1 MIRAWMFFLLIA
13 AAGPAGQAYAQEE
26 ADEVEAAKE
35 HFDAG
40 VKYFNE
46 GKIDDALKEFRV
58 SYKLKPHWK
67 IRFNIAMCYYEKKAF
82 VDAAREMSKFLNEGG
97 NEIPEKQKAM
107 STDVLT
113 EARKNVGIIKFS
125 GEMEGTTV
133 QVDGKEVTELEAGQ
147 QIYTLPGK
155 HHIFVQYKDKVI
167 LDEEIELEAGMA
179 REIVTTVVSG
189 GGTGEVEVKVE
200 KPGPEGENPLP
211 PPPDEGKGK
220 AMLSA
225 GIGLIA
231 AGAAGLI
238 VGSVLG
244 GLVFKEKSDMQKAQD
259 DYMEEYNN
267 GARDPDTLADLEKDR
282 DDHYDT
288 AKGYAMGANVLIPL
302 GGALVVT
309 SIVLLVLGTK
319 KAGEARPATAGL
331 LLGPSSLALDVRF

>member
-1 MIRAWMFFLLIA
+1 MRRAWLFFFLISV
-13 AAGPAGQAYAQEE
+13 AGPAGQAHAQEE
-26 ADEVEAAKE
+26 ADEVEAAKV
-35 HFDAG
+35 HFNAG
-40 VKYFNE
+40 VKFFND
-46 GKIDDALKEFRV
+46 GKIDEALKEFKV

-67 IRFNIAMCYYEKKAF
+67 IRFNIAMCYYEKKSF

-97 NEIPEKQKAM
+97 SEIPEKQKAM

-125 GEMEGTTV
+125 GQMEGTTI

-179 REIVTTVVSG
+179 REIVTTVVSE
-189 GGTGEVEVKVE
+189 GGTEEVEVKVE
-200 KPGPEGENPLP
+200 ETGTGGEKPLP
-211 PPPDEGKGK
+211 PPPGEGKGK
-220 AMLSA
+220 AMRNA
-225 GIGLIA
+225 GIGLIVV
-231 AGAAGLI
+231 GAAGLI
-238 VGSVLG
+238 VGGVLG
-244 GLVFKEKSDMQKAQD
+244 GLVFKEKSDMEKAED
-259 DYMEEYNN
+259 DYMDEFN
-267 GARDPDTLADLEKDR
+267 GGRDPDTLADLEKAQ
-282 DDHYDT
+282 DDHYDK

-319 KAGEARPATAGL
+319 KSKEARPATAGL